1 LYWEYLLKHFKDS
14 SGETEELS
22 ATMRSSHFVKEP
34 TDGQKVRVPAVPVG
48 FKKNTTE
55 FRDEH
60 LLVLLH
66 TCCHGG
72 GRVEWEPLQGQ
83 RVLF

>member
-1 LYWEYLLKHFKDS
+1 
-14 SGETEELS
+14 
-22 ATMRSSHFVKEP
+22 
-34 TDGQKVRVPAVPVG
+34 VPAVPVG

-72 GRVEWEPLQGQ
+72 WEGGVGTSPRPKSSLLNKVDKKQKYLSGY
-83 RVLF
+83 